1 MKSFD
6 KESFLLLL
14 RVRPQWLIGKQIIY
28 DKQTVNILDISVSGD
43 YLHLESSGVSTKW
56 VPASSL
62 GDSIVIDMINFPN
75 DTGNSRPFTAASL
88 TNSIETLE
96 NRVGQPGSEHPKPL
110 FEIVEAINKEV
121 FELRQKIEEIELKI
135 ENIKKD

>member
-28 DKQTVNILDISVSGD
+28 DEKTVSILDISVSGD
-43 YLHLESSGVSTKW
+43 YLHLEGSSAATEW

-62 GDSIVIDMINFPN
+62 GDSIVIDMIYPK

-96 NRVGQPGSEHPKPL
+96 NRVGQPGSEQPKPL
-110 FEIVEAINKEV
+110 FEIVASLNKEV
-121 FELRQKIEEIELKI
+121 FELRQKIEEIESKV
-135 ENIKKD
+135 EIKKD